1 MVRPYNTGST
11 LRTGGSK
18 GIYQIQILQLAVN
31 ASTCGPAALADVSR
45 CTDRYSFL
53 GCDARESATTCEVNS
68 CTSRHLFYNIQRTMY
83 ILRIKLT
90 MYVILLQWIRWSITI
105 MGCIIVLE

>member
-1 MVRPYNTGST
+1 MLVPVVQRPWRTCQGA
-11 LRTGGSK
+11 RTG
-18 GIYQIQILQLAVN
+18 ILSWVVM
-31 ASTCGPAALADVSR
+31 P
-45 CTDRYSFL
+45 
-53 GCDARESATTCEVNS
+53 RESATTCEVNS